1 MCGAVCNEKEA
12 VAKEYLVIMPVFG
25 HFKKLMMEEYVYF
38 NSCKYRSAE
47 GAHFSK
53 SENLYY
59 FRRVI

>member
-1 MCGAVCNEKEA
+1 
-12 VAKEYLVIMPVFG
+12 MPVFG